1 MLIRFFKTVN
11 RFPKTILLII
21 LALSAF
27 FFYQAKEGLF
37 DPTTGKIRINSTVEP
52 FIERDSGAYQ
62 QFLEARE
69 AFGSAEVVVVAL
81 HNKER
86 KPVDLKFLLT
96 LSKLQKEI
104 ENNVPGISTV
114 MSMLD
119 IPQSSGTCPGKSY
132 FHQMDYGSVCQSIL
146 EKYQY
151 DIDCLSSTAAKIDSE
166 KGADESLE
174 DSLEEGIEDSPDES
188 LEGSLE
194 DSLEENLMESPDSE
208 EQTQDEEDSYT
219 EPTLDCAFT
228 NNRQSPGNLHDQI
241 DGKIRTIVS
250 SLKKHPLF
258 EGDVL
263 SKDLSTAALI
273 LTFETGSN
281 PESDSTQNILKE
293 LLTKHHQNSN
303 CLSFKCSL

>member
-1 MLIRFFKTVN
+1 MLIRFFNTVN

-37 DPTTGKIRINSTVEP
+37 DPQTGKIRINSTVEP

-114 MSMLD
+114 LSMLD

-146 EKYQY
+146 EKYQH
-151 DIDCLSSTAAKIDSE
+151 DIACLSSTAAKIDSE

-174 DSLEEGIEDSPDES
+174 ESLEEGIEDSLEES

-194 DSLEENLMESPDSE
+194 ASLEENLMENPDSY
-208 EQTQDEEDSYT
+208 EQAQDEADSYT
-219 EPTLDCAFT
+219 EPSLDCALT
-228 NNRQSPGNLHDQI
+228 NNTQSPENLHDQT
-241 DGKIRTIVS
+241 DSKIRTIVS

-258 EGDVL
+258 EGDLL

-273 LTFETGSN
+273 LTFEPGSN

-293 LLTKHHQNSN
+293 LLTKHHQDSRI
-303 CLSFKCSL
+303 SD

>member
-21 LALSAF
+21 LGLSAF

-37 DPTTGKIRINSTVEP
+37 DPQTGKIRINSTVEP

-86 KPVDLKFLLT
+86 KPVGLEFLLT

-114 MSMLD
+114 LSMLD
-119 IPQSSGTCPGKSY
+119 IPQSSGICLGKSY

-146 EKYQY
+146 EKYQH
-151 DIDCLSSTAAKIDSE
+151 DIACLSSTAAYIDSE

-174 DSLEEGIEDSPDES
+174 ESLEEGIEDS
-188 LEGSLE
+188 L
-194 DSLEENLMESPDSE
+194 
-208 EQTQDEEDSYT
+208 
-219 EPTLDCAFT
+219 
-228 NNRQSPGNLHDQI
+228 
-241 DGKIRTIVS
+241 
-250 SLKKHPLF
+250 
-258 EGDVL
+258 
-263 SKDLSTAALI
+263 
-273 LTFETGSN
+273 
-281 PESDSTQNILKE
+281 
-293 LLTKHHQNSN
+293 
-303 CLSFKCSL
+303 